1 MRMTTKTRLSIK
13 PDPVPAKL
21 REIGSLVHSKDLA
34 KAEAEALKLLQA
46 YPKRPDVHNILG
58 VVYIQ
63 NKKSRLAVPH
73 LEFASKAEPQNSV
86 YLNNLGRLYLELR
99 AIELALPF
107 LHNALAINPKL
118 TTTLISIGE
127 YYLSVGKAALGLPY
141 LERALANEPNN
152 KKAKWQLAES
162 LNALGRTDE
171 ANRLCQEL
179 RLEGAF
185 VADGLYRISRNNNQE
200 QNVPLLAEAE
210 ELLKSDSL
218 PDAGRSKLHSAI
230 GFMLEKEGRY
240 EAAFDHFD
248 RANRL
253 AATAFDS
260 EVFRAWVDR
269 VTEIF
274 TADMLRER
282 AHLGSE
288 SRLPVLVVG
297 MPRSGTTLTEQMI
310 ASHRKAGGAGE
321 LMRIP
326 LFAKSL
332 KYSLQQDIGKFVSTL
347 NGLGPRGIREMADNY
362 VSLLHFHAPGAERV
376 VDKLPHNFL
385 YLGLVALLC
394 PNARIVHCSR
404 NPADTC
410 LSCFQNPLSEGHP
423 YSRNLTNLGLYYREY
438 SRLVEHWKAV
448 LPMPIYHLNYEKFTS
463 DFEGESRRLIDF
475 IGLPWDDA
483 CLKFYEAES
492 TVRTFSQRQ
501 VRNPVYQSSV
511 ERWRR
516 YETNLQPLISALGDL
531 MKPNTNPSPS

>member
-1 MRMTTKTRLSIK
+1 MRMTTKTKLSIK

-34 KAEAEALKLLQA
+34 GAEAEALKLLQA

-73 LEFASKAEPQNSV
+73 LEFATKAEPQNSV

-127 YYLSVGKAALGLPY
+127 YYTSVGKAALGLPY
-141 LERALANEPNN
+141 LERALRNEPNN
-152 KKAKWQLAES
+152 KKAKWQLALS
-162 LNALGRTDE
+162 LDALGRQDE
-171 ANRLCQEL
+171 ANSLYQEL
-179 RLEGAF
+179 RFEGIFA
-185 VADGLYRISRNNNQE
+185 VDGIYYLSRNNKRELNA
-200 QNVPLLAEAE
+200 PLQAEAE
-210 ELLKSDSL
+210 ELLKSDQL
-218 PDAGRSKLHSAI
+218 TNAGRSKLHTAL

-240 EAAFDHFD
+240 EDAFSHFD
-248 RANRL
+248 GANRL
-253 AATAFDS
+253 ASASFDI
-260 EVFRAWVDR
+260 ELFRAWVDR
-269 VTEIF
+269 IIEIF

-282 AHLGSE
+282 AHHGSD

-310 ASHRKAGGAGE
+310 AIHGKAGGAGE

-326 LFAKSL
+326 LFARSL
-332 KYSLQQDIGKFVSTL
+332 SYSQQDMGKFVASFDA
-347 NGLGPRGIREMADNY
+347 LGRKGSREMAENY
-362 VSLLHFHAPGAERV
+362 ISLLRFHAPGAERV

-394 PNARIVHCSR
+394 PNARIIHCSR

-410 LSCFQNPLSEGHP
+410 LSCFQNPLADGHA
-423 YSRNLTNLGLYYREY
+423 YSKDLTTLGLYYREY
-438 SRLVEHWKAV
+438 SRLMRHWKMA
-448 LPMPIYHLNYEKFTS
+448 LPTPIYELNYERFTA
-463 DFEGESRRLIDF
+463 DFEGESRRLIEF
-475 IGLPWDDA
+475 IGLPWDEA
-483 CLKFYEAES
+483 CLKFYEAET

-516 YETNLQPLISALGDL
+516 YEANLQPLISALGDL
-531 MKPNTNPSPS
+531 I

>member
-1 MRMTTKTRLSIK
+1 MRMTTKTKLSIK

-21 REIGSLVHSKDLA
+21 REIGSLVHRKDLA
-34 KAEAEALKLLQA
+34 SAEAEALKLLQA
-46 YPKRPDVHNILG
+46 HPKRPDVHNILG

-63 NKKSRLAVPH
+63 NKKAGLAVPH
-73 LEFASKAEPQNSV
+73 LEFATKAEPQNSV

-127 YYLSVGKAALGLPY
+127 YYTSVGKAALGLPY
-141 LERALANEPNN
+141 IERALRNEPNN

-185 VADGLYRISRNNNQE
+185 VVDGLYRISRNNKRE

-210 ELLKSDSL
+210 ELLKSDAL
-218 PDAGRSKLHSAI
+218 TDVGRSRLHSAM
-230 GFMLEKEGRY
+230 GFMLEKEDRY
-240 EAAFDHFD
+240 EAAFGHFD
-248 RANRL
+248 SANRL
-253 AATAFDS
+253 SSAPFNI
-260 EVFRAWVDR
+260 EVFRTWVDR
-269 VTEIF
+269 VIEVF
-274 TADMLRER
+274 TVEVFRER
-282 AHLGSE
+282 ASVGSE
-288 SRLPVLVVG
+288 SRLPVLVIG

-310 ASHRKAGGAGE
+310 ASHGKAGGAGE
-321 LMRIP
+321 LLRVP

-332 KYSLQQDIGKFVSTL
+332 NYSGDMGKFIDSFDA
-347 NGLGPRGIREMADNY
+347 LGPKGSREMAENY
-362 VSLLHFHAPGAERV
+362 VSLLRFHTPGAERV

-385 YLGLVALLC
+385 YLGLIALLC
-394 PNARIVHCSR
+394 PNARIIHCSR
-404 NPADTC
+404 NPVDTC
-410 LSCFQNPLSEGHP
+410 LSCFQNPLDDGHA
-423 YSRNLTNLGLYYREY
+423 YSRDLTNLGLYYREY
-438 SRLVEHWKAV
+438 SRLMRHWKAV
-448 LPMPIYHLNYEKFTS
+448 LPMPIYELSYEKFTA

-475 IGLPWDDA
+475 IGLPWDEA
-483 CLKFYEAES
+483 CLKFYEAET

-501 VRNPVYQSSV
+501 VRNPVYQTSV

-516 YETNLQPLISALGDL
+516 YEANLQPLISALGDL
-531 MKPNTNPSPS
+531 V